1 MQEFYNSIKAIVG
14 FLVIVLIFNL
24 ATNESATQKMVLLVL
39 MSILLLNS
47 QNFINFLSNQNK

>member
-47 QNFINFLSNQNK
+47 QNFINFLTQEKE